1 MLTIGYHG
9 CPLDVGMRAVL
20 RQDGLQPQNKAYHW
34 LGDGIYFWE
43 NDPHRALE
51 WAQEKA
57 SRNEV
62 KDPFVIGA
70 IIDLG
75 RCLDINLRE
84 NQTLLISSFESLKV
98 EFESVGK
105 PFPRNRKAKGDD
117 REINVL
123 RFRDCAVINRLNQSL
138 ALPFDTVRGLF
149 VEGDPIFD
157 GAEIYHKTH
166 SEIAIR
172 NELCIKGYFLPDLES
187 LGLRLKAQN
196 TGP

>member
-9 CPLDVGMRAVL
+9 CPREVGMHAVL
-20 RQDGLQPQNKAYHW
+20 RQEGLQALKKTYHW
-34 LGDGIYFWE
+34 LGDGVYFWE

-62 KDPFVIGA
+62 QDPFVIGA

-84 NQTLLISSFESLKV
+84 NQTLLISSYESLKV
-98 EFESVGK
+98 EFESAGR
-105 PFPRNRKAKGDD
+105 PFPKNRKAKGDD

-149 VEGDPIFD
+149 VEGEPIFD

-166 SEIAIR
+166 SEIAVR
-172 NELCIKGYFLPDLES
+172 NERCIKGYFLPELES
-187 LGLRLKAQN
+187 LGLSL
-196 TGP
+196 

>member
-20 RQDGLQPQNKAYHW
+20 RQEGLQPQNKAYHW

-75 RCLDINLRE
+75 RCLDIN
-84 NQTLLISSFESLKV
+84 
-98 EFESVGK
+98 
-105 PFPRNRKAKGDD
+105 P
-117 REINVL
+117 
-123 RFRDCAVINRLNQSL
+123 VINRLNQSL